1 MGRIVKSTG
10 LVLMLLV
17 SGILWGTDTDVL
29 LSASTPMIAWIAVV
43 VLWVEIGALI
53 ATFVLRYRAQ
63 RRSLTPVL
71 LVAAAGLVI
80 NLAGYIVLL
89 PAIVMGF

>member
-1 MGRIVKSTG
+1 
-10 LVLMLLV
+10 MLLV
-17 SGILWGTDTDVL
+17 SATLWGTDTDAL
-29 LSASTPMIAWIAVV
+29 LSASTPTIAWIAVL

-53 ATFVLRYRAQ
+53 ATFVLRYRAR
-63 RRSLTPVL
+63 RRSLAPVF
-71 LVAAAGLVI
+71 LVAAAGLLI